1 MLEEIFVKYFLKEQ
15 TFIYICKMRVRD
27 ENKEALVKEQAL
39 ALLVELGFT
48 GFSMHKLAKAAQ
60 VSPATLYIYY
70 KDKDDLIIQLGIEAG
85 KKMTEATFENF
96 SPDMP
101 FEEGLWVQ
109 WKNRSKYWLENPIAT
124 AFHEQLK
131 HSPFRPRIQETIA
144 PNFKNIMGQFI
155 KNAIDN
161 RELLP
166 LPLEVFWTVAYAP
179 LFQLIKF
186 HQEGQS
192 IGERAFSLSEP
203 IMRQTFELVI
213 KALKP

>member
-1 MLEEIFVKYFLKEQ
+1 
-15 TFIYICKMRVRD
+15 
-27 ENKEALVKEQAL
+27 
-39 ALLVELGFT
+39 
-48 GFSMHKLAKAAQ
+48 
-60 VSPATLYIYY
+60 
-70 KDKDDLIIQLGIEAG
+70 
-85 KKMTEATFENF
+85 
-96 SPDMP
+96 
-101 FEEGLWVQ
+101 
-109 WKNRSKYWLENPIAT
+109 
-124 AFHEQLK
+124 
-131 HSPFRPRIQETIA
+131 
-144 PNFKNIMGQFI
+144 MGQFI